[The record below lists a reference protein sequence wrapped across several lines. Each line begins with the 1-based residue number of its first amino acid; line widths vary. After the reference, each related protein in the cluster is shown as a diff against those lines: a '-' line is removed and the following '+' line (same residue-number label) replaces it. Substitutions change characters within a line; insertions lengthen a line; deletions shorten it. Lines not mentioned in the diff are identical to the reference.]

1 MSSKNCPVCNA
12 SVPDGA
18 AFCPNCGANLQSP
31 TPSTPNQYPQYQA
44 QQPTQPTP
52 PPPPPPQQPQRPTGV
67 VILTILEVIAAVY
80 TLFAGAAAGTLLAF
94 AAPVLAGLGGLFIL
108 IGLVELLLAW
118 GLYTGKNWARIV
130 AIIFAILGLL
140 AIPIGTIIS
149 IIILYYLTRPHVKAF
164 FGVR

>member
-1 MSSKNCPVCNA
+1 M
-12 SVPDGA
+12 
-18 AFCPNCGANLQSP
+18 
-31 TPSTPNQYPQYQA
+31 
-44 QQPTQPTP
+44 
-52 PPPPPPQQPQRPTGV
+52 
-67 VILTILEVIAAVY
+67 Y
-80 TLFAGAAAGTLLAF
+80 TLFAGAAAGTLFAF

>member
-52 PPPPPPQQPQRPTGV
+52 TPPPPPQQPQRPTGV

-94 AAPVLAGLGGLFIL
+94 GTSPSGPRRVIHINRPSGAPPRMGSLH
-108 IGLVELLLAW
+108 
-118 GLYTGKNWARIV
+118 R
-130 AIIFAILGLL
+130 
-140 AIPIGTIIS
+140 
-149 IIILYYLTRPHVKAF
+149 
-164 FGVR
+164 